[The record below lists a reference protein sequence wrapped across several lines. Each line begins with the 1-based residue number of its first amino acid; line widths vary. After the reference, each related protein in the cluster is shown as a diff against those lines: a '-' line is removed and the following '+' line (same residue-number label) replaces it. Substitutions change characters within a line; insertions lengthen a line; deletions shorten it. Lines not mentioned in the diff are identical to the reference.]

1 MRTAGLVVYWRE
13 RVSPRASV
21 MRRSVVS
28 DGLRFPFSMSQ
39 MVVAR
44 MSTFSESSARVM
56 PRDLRWF
63 LMVAMISSCV
73 IRFEV
78 FVSLLRAS

>member
-1 MRTAGLVVYWRE
+1 
-13 RVSPRASV
+13 
-21 MRRSVVS
+21 MRRSVVME
-28 DGLRFPFSMSQ
+28 GLRFPFSISQ

-44 MSTFSESSARVM
+44 MSTFSDNSARVM

-63 LMVAMISSCV
+63 LMVVMISRCV

-78 FVSLLRAS
+78 FVSLLRASWVKLLEDF

>member
-1 MRTAGLVVYWRE
+1 
-13 RVSPRASV
+13 

-63 LMVAMISSCV
+63 LMVVIISSCV
-73 IRFEV
+73 IGFEV